1 MKWKTRNITL
11 RSLDPFVAAVLAIE
25 ILLLLAVTWSQLQ
38 R

>member
-38 R
+38 Q